1 MCEIGGGMSELNL
14 PCEKCDFFAFVS
26 LQNSSPDVK
35 SKHTS
40 TTHKQIPLKPR
51 APCEPLSPRA
61 PSGPNSPLI
70 PLMPSLP
77 FRPVMPLKPSMPG
90 EPLEPLK
97 KEGEENCHLS
107 QISANYVN
115 VNQQHTTT
123 MV

>member
-1 MCEIGGGMSELNL
+1 SWFIKNPKSTL
-14 PCEKCDFFAFVS
+14 EKS
-26 LQNSSPDVK
+26 QKSNVK

-70 PLMPSLP
+70 PLRPGLP

-90 EPLEPLK
+90 EPLEPLRK
-97 KEGEENCHLS
+97 KGKRTVTSLRF
-107 QISANYVN
+107 
-115 VNQQHTTT
+115 QQTK
-123 MV
+123 